1 MRVIPKLSRAAI
13 AVGGA
18 ALLST
23 AVACADFLEVK
34 NPNVI
39 NSAEIDPV
47 QDATTLANSAQQS
60 HQSALGWLIMY
71 GSWFTGETLVA
82 ETFPTR
88 NEFGRRDVA
97 AANGS
102 HNGDV
107 WFPLSQS
114 ISGNALVAN
123 LALPNPD
130 TNINYVRAHTWLG
143 YGFLLMAE
151 QFCVGTTR
159 SGAELDR
166 NTMLDSA
173 IANFTVAITK
183 ATANGTAT
191 ATTLGNVSRVGRAR
205 ARLARGLT
213 ADALTDATSVP
224 ANFVFN
230 FNHLD
235 DPGNRTR
242 LSNRMWQFTFDRGS
256 ITVAPAFQV
265 SDPRVTYLLPGTGP
279 GRHQLAAQD
288 PNSGPFVIQQKY
300 PAYTSPIRVASKLEA
315 DYIAAEINGNAAQLA
330 LINARRTVAGLG
342 NYTGPTDD
350 ASVLTEFMRQKHMD
364 FYLEGQRFGDWRRV
378 PAAVTNVP
386 VPGSTYFKPGFAPVG
401 NQTCYPLPLAETD
414 NNPNLP

>member
-47 QDATTLANSAQQS
+47 SDATTLANSAQQS
-60 HQSALGWLIMY
+60 YQSALGWLIMY
-71 GSWFTGETLVA
+71 GSWFTGETLVS

-102 HNGDV
+102 HNSDV
-107 WFPLSQS
+107 WFPLSQA

-123 LALPNPD
+123 LTLPTPD
-130 TNINYVRAHTWLG
+130 TNLNYVRVHTWLG

-159 SGAELDR
+159 GGAELDR

-183 ATANGTAT
+183 GAANGTAT
-191 ATTLGNVSRVGRAR
+191 ATTLANVSRVGRAR
-205 ARLARGLT
+205 ARLARGLN
-213 ADALTDATSVP
+213 ADALTDATAVP
-224 ANFVFN
+224 AGFSFS

-256 ITVAPAFQV
+256 ISVAPAFQV
-265 SDPRVTYLLPGTGP
+265 SDPRVTYRLPGQ
-279 GRHQLAAQD
+279 HSLAAQD

-300 PAYTSPIRVASKLEA
+300 PAYTSPLRVASKLEA
-315 DYIAAEINGNAAQLA
+315 EYIAAEINGNAAQQA
-330 LINARRTVAGLG
+330 LINTRRAAAGLG
-342 NYTGPTDD
+342 AYAGATDN
-350 ASVLTEFMRQKHMD
+350 ASVLAEFMRQKHLD

-378 PAAVTNVP
+378 PAAVTDVP
-386 VPGSTYFKPGFAPVG
+386 VAGSTYFKPGFAPVG
-401 NQTCYPLPLAETD
+401 SQTCYPLPLAETD
-414 NNPNLP
+414 NNPNIP